1 MSEDHF
7 LKRWADRKKQVAAQE
22 SAEPVAGAQ
31 DSAPGSPELQK
42 GAAGAAEEATFD
54 LAQLPKIEDL
64 TPASDLTLFMRK
76 GVPEALRNAALRRIW
91 TLDPAIRDYRS
102 EALDYAY
109 DWNAP
114 GGVPG
119 GGEIGPEYDSR
130 EMVARIFG
138 DPPSDENVI
147 ADAAAHKEAPETAE
161 IAPEKAGEPAPEPI
175 VVAENPA
182 ESCINMLDGNRLAE
196 QPIVA
201 APHNRRRHGS
211 AVPAISE
218 KSVGS

>member
-7 LKRWADRKKQVAAQE
+7 LKRWADRKRQVAAQE
-22 SAEPVAGAQ
+22 SAEPVAGAE
-31 DSAPGSPELQK
+31 DPAPGSPERQK
-42 GAAGAAEEATFD
+42 GAAAKAEEAPFD

-64 TPASDLTLFMRK
+64 TPASDLSLFMRT
-76 GVPEALRNAALRRIW
+76 GVPEALRNAALRHIW

-102 EALDYAY
+102 EAIEYAY

-119 GGEIGPEYDSR
+119 GGEIGPDFDSR

-138 DPPSDENVI
+138 DRPDDENVI
-147 ADAAAHKEAPETAE
+147 ADAAAHKEEPEAAE
-161 IAPEKAGEPAPEPI
+161 IAPEKAGEPVPEPI
-175 VVAENPA
+175 AVAENPA
-182 ESCINMLDGNRLAE
+182 ESRINMLDGGGLAE
-196 QPIVA
+196 QPGVA

-211 AVPAISE
+211 AVPALSE
-218 KSVGS
+218 KSMGS